1 MKPHTSHRARLKLLA
16 AALAIAAAPLAANA
30 WTNKPVKVIVPA
42 PPGGTMDVTARILA
56 EALQTEI
63 GQPVIVEN
71 RPGAGGAIA
80 VQALNAAPPDGQTIM
95 VTVSNILTEIP
106 LVMKTSF
113 DPLKDVKPVTMVAR
127 STMVLVAGANTP
139 ADDVKGLVAYLKTSK
154 GGKGSFASYTA
165 GSASHYAGLMFAKKA
180 GLDLQHVPFVGS
192 PPALQNVM
200 GGQIDIMFDGLV
212 TSLPQ
217 IKGGKLKAYGVGSK
231 TRSAHLPDVPTMAEI
246 GYPEIIDFANW
257 AGVIVSAKVP
267 DDLVAKI
274 NSTTTKVASLP
285 KVRERL
291 AASGFDPVV
300 SESPQKLAQ
309 TTKAEY
315 DRNAAIVKAF
325 NITINQ

>member
-1 MKPHTSHRARLKLLA
+1 MTQTPKHRLRLNALA
-16 AALAIAAAPLAANA
+16 VLLAIAAAPLAANA

-56 EALQTEI
+56 EAIATEI

-71 RPGAGGAIA
+71 RPGAGGAIG

-95 VTVSNILTEIP
+95 VIASNILTEIP

-127 STMVLVAGANTP
+127 STMVLVAAATAPAN
-139 ADDVKGLVAYLKTSK
+139 DVKGLIGNLKTGK
-154 GGKGSFASYTA
+154 DGKGSFASYTA
-165 GSASHYAGLMFAKKA
+165 GSSSHYAGLIFAKKA

-200 GGQIDIMFDGLV
+200 GGQVDIMFDGMV

-231 TRSAHLPDVPTMAEI
+231 TRSAQLPDVPTMTELGFAEI
-246 GYPEIIDFANW
+246 DFSNW
-257 AGVIVSAKVP
+257 VGTIVSAKVP
-267 DDLVAKI
+267 DDIVSKI
-274 NSTTTKVASLP
+274 NSTTAKVAMSQ
-285 KVRERL
+285 KVRDRL
-291 AASGFDPVV
+291 IATGFEPIV
-300 SESPQKLAQ
+300 SESPEALAQ
-309 TTKAEY
+309 ATKAQH
-315 DRNAAIVKAF
+315 DRNAQIVKAYD
-325 NITINQ
+325 IQLNQ